1 MSIDFPPETKSDDV
15 DVHEVSEPTL
25 FSKLHRDEELK
36 LTQRRA
42 ERQYQH
48 PWSTEKFLHDHDVS
62 GP

>member
-1 MSIDFPPETKSDDV
+1 MSIDLPPGTKSDDV

-42 ERQYQH
+42 EHQCRH
-48 PWSTEKFLHDHDVS
+48 PWSTKKLLHDHDVS